1 MEFGDASDEEA
12 SSHDPPKMDLSN
24 NQHLESISM
33 LLMTA
38 MEDRQKKGSVMAIA
52 NRFDVAHSTIH
63 RLWKQVE
70 HTHAMGIINSPKL
83 YSQKKIPGECLSIC
97 QSLLRRVSRAYC

>member
-24 NQHLESISM
+24 NQHLEAISM

-38 MEDRQKKGSVMAIA
+38 MEDCLKRGSIMAIA
-52 NRFDVAHSTIH
+52 ERFDVAHLTIH
-63 RLWKQVE
+63 RLWKRAE
-70 HTHAMGIINSPKL
+70 CMHATGIIIWPKL
-83 YSQKKIPGECLSIC
+83 YSQKKFQES
-97 QSLLRRVSRAYC
+97 A

>member
-24 NQHLESISM
+24 NQHLEAISM

-38 MEDRQKKGSVMAIA
+38 MEDCLKRCSVMAVTE
-52 NRFDVAHSTIH
+52 RFEVACLTIH
-63 RLWKQVE
+63 RLWKQAE
-70 HTHAMGIINSPKL
+70 CTCAMGIINSPKL
-83 YSQKKIPGECLSIC
+83 YS
-97 QSLLRRVSRAYC
+97 